1 MALAWLLAS
10 LVLTVTGG
18 VLTPLQAEGV
28 VQTYTTT
35 SRLNVR
41 SGPATT
47 SAILGTLSLGDT
59 VQATGTAVDGWL
71 PIRYDGR
78 TAYVSATYVKEADAA
93 QPAPLVSGPAS
104 TKVTTVNVNARTGAS
119 LDAEIVTVM
128 AKGTQVQCTGRTSGD
143 FSEITLDG
151 TIRWA
156 YSRYLGDEPAA
167 TSPGS
172 TVTSPG
178 STVESPAVVTTGSG
192 APAGSASSSGAA
204 LSSTTGS
211 TTTSADLPTAVG
223 VRYVTASAVNIR
235 AGAAVTT
242 AKVTAVPRGTPL
254 QITGVVEGTYTQII
268 YSGRTRWVATAYL
281 SSTRPTIVTGSLG
294 SVSLDKLNAHGKAVV
309 LDIRANFPQIK
320 TIYGW
325 RSYSAYSSDHPS
337 GRAIDIM
344 IPSYKSNK
352 ALGDAVAAYVIAN
365 SKRLN
370 VRYLIWRQ
378 RNYTISRGYWVS
390 MANRGSDTANHYD
403 HVHVSVFDA

>member
-28 VQTYTTT
+28 VQIYTTT
-35 SRLNVR
+35 TRLNVR

-47 SAILGTLSLGDT
+47 YAILGTLSLGDT
-59 VQATGTAVDGWL
+59 VQATGTVVDGWL
-71 PIRYDGR
+71 PIRYDGKS
-78 TAYVSATYVKEADAA
+78 AYVSATYVKESDAA
-93 QPAPLVSGPAS
+93 QPAPLASGPAS
-104 TKVTTVNVNARTGAS
+104 SKVTTVNVNARTGAS
-119 LDAEIVTVM
+119 LDAEIVAVM

-143 FSEITLDG
+143 FSEITLEG
-151 TIRWA
+151 TLRWA
-156 YSRYLGDEPAA
+156 YSKYLGVETAA
-167 TSPGS
+167 
-172 TVTSPG
+172 TSPG
-178 STVESPAVVTTGSG
+178 STVESPAVITSGSG
-192 APAGSASSSGAA
+192 APAGSASSSGSA

-211 TTTSADLPTAVG
+211 TTTSANLPMAVG
-223 VRYVTASAVNIR
+223 VRYVSASAVNIR
-235 AGAAVTT
+235 TGAAVTT
-242 AKVTAVPRGTPL
+242 AKITAVPRGTAL
-254 QITGVVEGTYTQII
+254 QITGVVQGTYTQII
-268 YSGRTRWVATAYL
+268 YSGGTRWVATAYL
-281 SSTRPTIVTGSLG
+281 SSTKPTIVTGSLG
-294 SVSLDKLNAHGKAVV
+294 SVSLDKLNAYGKAVV

-403 HVHVSVFDA
+403 HVHVSVYDVAS